1 MKISNIKEGVVGTG
15 QVGSSGAAQQ
25 AREASNEASA
35 VKKSGVTLSS
45 TGEKIASAFSGDAA
59 KRADRVAG
67 LKLEVSSGAYRP
79 DSGKTAAG
87 IMKDVTGYSLA

>member
-1 MKISNIKEGVVGTG
+1 MKISNIKKGVVGTG

-25 AREASNEASA
+25 AREASSEASA
-35 VKKSGVTLSS
+35 VKKSGVTLSTS
-45 TGEKIASAFSGDAA
+45 EEIVSAFSGDAA

-79 DSGKTAAG
+79 DSSKTAAG